1 MFAVA
6 FGLSMDY
13 EVFLLGRVREEWR
26 RTGDPHRSVVAGL
39 ASTGRLI
46 TAAAAIMVAVF
57 IGFAT
62 EGDLVL
68 KQIGAGLAV
77 AILVDATVVRMVL
90 VPATMALLGR
100 WNWWLPA
107 LAGPRPAAPGRR
119 AARAADRHHARRATR
134 RRPARARRRPLN
146 AATTETLRRGEQ
158 P

>member
-1 MFAVA
+1 
-6 FGLSMDY
+6 MDY

-26 RTGDPHRSVVAGL
+26 RSGDPHRSVVTGL

-57 IGFAT
+57 VGFAT

-77 AILVDATVVRMVL
+77 AILVDATIVRMVL

-100 WNWWLPA
+100 WNWWLPGWLDRLLPHFDVEPDGEPGPRVAA
-107 LAGPRPAAPGRR
+107 LAEEVREPELVG
-119 AARAADRHHARRATR
+119 AR
-134 RRPARARRRPLN
+134 
-146 AATTETLRRGEQ
+146 
-158 P
+158 

>member
-1 MFAVA
+1 
-6 FGLSMDY
+6 
-13 EVFLLGRVREEWR
+13 
-26 RTGDPHRSVVAGL
+26 
-39 ASTGRLI
+39 
-46 TAAAAIMVAVF
+46 MVAVF

-107 LAGPRPAAPGRR
+107 WLDRVLPHLDIEPDVEPPAPPVMPAAPVDELPELAG
-119 AARAADRHHARRATR
+119 AR
-134 RRPARARRRPLN
+134 
-146 AATTETLRRGEQ
+146 
-158 P
+158 